1 MTDIAEEIK
10 SELSEIHTCL
20 PGKIMSW
27 DGSLAV
33 VKPAMPIALSSGDS
47 LPAPQI
53 VSVPVCFPTGLGGSA
68 MISVP
73 LQAGDDV
80 LLHFSE
86 DALENW
92 LSGSDEA
99 PTDPRRFDLS
109 DCFASPMVRPGV
121 GVADTANL
129 RLICGSASMT
139 LAPSGEVT
147 IIATNFK
154 VDAPESNF
162 TGNSTTIGQITGSG
176 GMAVSGGH
184 GVSCE
189 GDIDIRGGVTATD
202 DVTAGGISLMGH
214 THTGDSGGTT
224 SAPK

>member
-1 MTDIAEEIK
+1 MSAIAEEIK

-20 PGKIMSW
+20 PGKIVSW
-27 DGSLAV
+27 DGALAV
-33 VKPAMPIALSSGDS
+33 VRPAMPISLSSGDT
-47 LPAPQI
+47 LAAPQI
-53 VSVPVCFPTGLGGSA
+53 VSVPVCFPTGMGGSA

-147 IIATNFK
+147 IIATTFK
-154 VDAPESNF
+154 VDAPASEF
-162 TGNSTTIGQITGSG
+162 TGTSTTIGQITGQG
-176 GMAVSGGH
+176 GMAVSGGS

-189 GDIDIRGGVTATD
+189 GNIDIKGGITATD
-202 DVTAGGISLMGH
+202 DVVAGGISVMTH

>member
-20 PGKIMSW
+20 PGKIVSW

-53 VSVPVCFPTGLGGSA
+53 VSVPVCFPTGMGGGA

-154 VDAPESNF
+154 VDAPASEF
-162 TGNSTTIGQITGSG
+162 TGTSTTAGQITGQG
-176 GMAVSGGH
+176 GMAVSGGN

-189 GDIDIRGGVTATD
+189 GNIDIRGGVTASE

>member
-1 MTDIAEEIK
+1 
-10 SELSEIHTCL
+10 
-20 PGKIMSW
+20 
-27 DGSLAV
+27 
-33 VKPAMPIALSSGDS
+33 
-47 LPAPQI
+47 
-53 VSVPVCFPTGLGGSA
+53 
-68 MISVP
+68 
-73 LQAGDDV
+73 
-80 LLHFSE
+80 
-86 DALENW
+86 
-92 LSGSDEA
+92 
-99 PTDPRRFDLS
+99 
-109 DCFASPMVRPGV
+109 
-121 GVADTANL
+121 
-129 RLICGSASMT
+129 MT

-189 GDIDIRGGVTATD
+189 GNIDIKGGVTATD

-224 SAPK
+224 STPK